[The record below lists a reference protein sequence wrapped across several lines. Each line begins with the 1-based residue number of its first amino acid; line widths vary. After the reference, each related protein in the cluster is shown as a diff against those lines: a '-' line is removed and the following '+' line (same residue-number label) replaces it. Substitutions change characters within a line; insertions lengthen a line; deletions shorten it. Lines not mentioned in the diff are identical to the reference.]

1 MSSLPVFAY
10 SDNFIFILILLICF
24 LSGWVFW
31 IRYMATRRARA
42 LFEEWKKEEF
52 EQLHAWLMKEA
63 DSRAEIRAQALFQ
76 DWQVTSEQ
84 RIRQDAVKRSHS
96 VMRGKMTEHLIP
108 FFSEFPYNPSDARFL
123 GSPVDFIV
131 FDGLSEGEL
140 KQLVFVEI
148 KNGFR
153 NIVTKRT
160 IGGTGG

>member
-1 MSSLPVFAY
+1 
-10 SDNFIFILILLICF
+10 
-24 LSGWVFW
+24 
-31 IRYMATRRARA
+31 MATRRARA

-148 KNGFR
+148 KTGSGTLSPRERSVARAVEDGRISFR
-153 NIVTKRT
+153 MIKKE
-160 IGGTGG
+160 